1 MLTFNYYGHAC
12 FQLDDGTYKLL
23 FDPFLTG
30 NPAATIKADEV
41 KADYILVTHA
51 HSDHIGDAYDILQRC
66 NATAI
71 GIPEITD
78 AVGEEVKAINMNLGG
93 TLNLPFGFVRM
104 VPALHSAG
112 IAGGVACGYV
122 VGISG
127 KVIYYAGDTAL
138 FGDMKLIG
146 QRDKIDYAILPIG
159 DHYTMG
165 IEDAAKA
172 VEMLD
177 ASNVI
182 PVHYNTWD
190 IIKQDPEKFKSL
202 VKTATVLIV
211 NPGESLNL
219 DEEQYKRI

>member
-30 NPAATIKADEV
+30 NPLATTNPKDIET
-41 KADYILVTHA
+41 DYIFVTHA
-51 HSDHIGDAYDILQRC
+51 HSDHIGDAYDILERC

-71 GIPEITD
+71 GIPEVTD
-78 AVGEEVKAINMNLGG
+78 TVGGEVKFINMNLGG

-112 IAGGVACGYV
+112 IPGGVPCGYV
-122 VGISG
+122 VGIGG
-127 KVIYYAGDTAL
+127 KIIYYAGDTAL
-138 FGDMKLIG
+138 FSDMKLIG

-165 IEDAAKA
+165 PEDAAKA

-190 IIKQDPEKFKSL
+190 VIKQDPEKFKAL

>member
-30 NPAATIKADEV
+30 NPLATVKPDEV
-41 KADYILVTHA
+41 EADYVFITHA
-51 HSDHIGDAYDILQRC
+51 HGDHVGDGYDIIKRTG
-66 NATAI
+66 ATAV

-78 AVGEEVKAINMNLGG
+78 FGGEDIKLINMNLGG

-112 IAGGVACGYV
+112 IAGGVPCGYV
-122 VGISG
+122 VGIGG

-172 VEMLD
+172 VELLD

-202 VKTATVLIV
+202 VKNAKVHIV
-211 NPGESLNL
+211 KPGESLNL
-219 DEEQYKRI
+219 DA

>member
-12 FQLDDGTYKLL
+12 FQLDDGNYKLL

-30 NPAATIKADEV
+30 NPLATIKADEV
-41 KADYILVTHA
+41 KPDYVLITHA
-51 HSDHIGDAYDILQRC
+51 HGDHLGDSDVIVKNGAVG
-66 NATAI
+66 I

-78 AVGEEVKAINMNLGG
+78 FGGEQVKTINMNLGG

-122 VGISG
+122 VGIGG

-138 FGDMKLIG
+138 FSDMKLIG

-165 IEDAAKA
+165 PEDAAKA

-190 IIKQDPEKFKSL
+190 VIKQNPEKFKSL

>member
-1 MLTFNYYGHAC
+1 MLTFSYYGHAC
-12 FQLDDGTYKLL
+12 FQLDDGNYKLL

-30 NPAATIKADEV
+30 NPLATVKPDEV
-41 KADYILVTHA
+41 EADYVFITHA
-51 HSDHIGDAYDILQRC
+51 HGDHVGDGYDIIKRTG
-66 NATAI
+66 ATAV

-78 AVGEEVKAINMNLGG
+78 FGGEDIKLINMNLGG

-112 IAGGVACGYV
+112 IPGGVPCGYV
-122 VGISG
+122 VGIGG

-172 VEMLD
+172 VEILD

-202 VKTATVLIV
+202 VKNAKVHIV
-211 NPGESLNL
+211 KPGESLNL
-219 DEEQYKRI
+219 DA

>member
-12 FQLDDGTYKLL
+12 FQLDDGNYKLV

-30 NPAATIKADEV
+30 NPAATIKADDI
-41 KADYILVTHA
+41 KADYVLITHA
-51 HSDHIGDAYDILQRC
+51 HSDHVGDGYEIVKNN

-71 GIPEITD
+71 GIPEVTD
-78 AVGEEVKAINMNLGG
+78 FGGENVKAIGMNLGG

-104 VPALHSAG
+104 VPAMHSAG
-112 IAGGVACGYV
+112 IPGGIACGYV
-122 VGISG
+122 VGIGG
-127 KVIYYAGDTAL
+127 KIIYYAGDTAL
-138 FGDMKLIG
+138 FSDMKLIG
-146 QRDKIDYAILPIG
+146 ERDKLDYAILPIG

-165 IEDAAKA
+165 PADAAKA
-172 VEMLD
+172 VELLD

-190 IIKQDPEKFKSL
+190 VIKQDPEDFKKL

-211 NPGESLNL
+211 KPGESLRL
-219 DEEQYKRI
+219 DEEQYKRV

>member
-12 FQLDDGTYKLL
+12 FQLDDGNYKLL

-41 KADYILVTHA
+41 EADYVLITHA
-51 HSDHIGDAYDILQRC
+51 HSDHIGDGYDIIEKN

-78 AVGEEVKAINMNLGG
+78 FGGANVKTINMNLGG

-112 IAGGVACGYV
+112 IPGGTPCGYV
-122 VGISG
+122 VGIGG

-138 FGDMKLIG
+138 FSDMKLIG

-165 IEDAAKA
+165 PEDAAKA

-190 IIKQDPEKFKSL
+190 IIKQNPEHFKSL

-211 NPGESLNL
+211 NPGESLRL
-219 DEEQYKRI
+219 DEEQYKRV